1 MFVVCFHISK
11 LCMPISV
18 DINGNNMNGN
28 IKNIHNI
35 YAAFGMLY
43 VVHEYNTGI
52 KSNTQSSDKPLKF
65 Q

>member
-18 DINGNNMNGN
+18 DINGHNMNGN

-35 YAAFGMLY
+35 YAAFGM
-43 VVHEYNTGI
+43 VVCCSWIQHGNKI
-52 KSNTQSSDKPLKF
+52 KHTEQW
-65 Q
+65 